1 MLQCLSSHKYNFA
14 SANSLILG
22 LPHALP
28 QSRAMVLAHVFVA
41 DERMKHLCQVCRE
54 RHERA
59 R

>member
-41 DERMKHLCQVCRE
+41 DERMKRLCQVCL
-54 RHERA
+54 
-59 R
+59 